1 MDIINSLFLKFK
13 NKIVDKNYSNLVEKL
28 RQECKERPLKII
40 FLNSEL
46 SKWSYQSLYEEL
58 SKNPKFELEIILTV
72 KNTLL
77 KNKYKFLDY
86 KKSLETSYNYFKN
99 KNMNVSFGFD
109 FDKKKYLSLKQF
121 NPDIIFYEQSG
132 FVHKSQDIYA
142 TSKYALSFYCSY
154 GSSTT
159 KGRNEYDLGFL
170 DKVYRYYLDN
180 QSTKDFLLNYGFKK
194 EQLVVSGALKL
205 DAYRKEINLE
215 NKIWKT
221 DKKRIIWAPHFSF
234 FKGSVLNF
242 GTFDWNY
249 KFFLDY
255 IKSHP
260 EYEFIVK
267 PHPDLKRQIVRIHFM
282 TQGEVT
288 RYFDEL
294 NSLENVQI
302 FEGTSYFDMFRCSD
316 LLITDSNS
324 FLSEYL
330 PTEKPVIHLINKN
343 SVGFNE
349 YGQKIVSG
357 YYNAKNIDEIR
368 DLIDKLLIKNDD
380 NLLETRRNI
389 IKNVLVHQQGSVA
402 SFIANDL
409 ISILG
414 EE

>member
-1 MDIINSLFLKFK
+1 MNVIKSLILKFK

-28 RQECKERPLKII
+28 RHEFKKRPLKII
-40 FLNSEL
+40 FLNSEI

-58 SKNPKFELEIILTV
+58 SKNSNFELEIILTV
-72 KNTLL
+72 KHTLL

-86 KKSLETSYNYFKN
+86 KKSLETSYDYFKN
-99 KNMNVSFGFD
+99 KNMNVSYGFD

-132 FVHKSQDIYA
+132 HVDKSQDIYK

-159 KGRNEYDLGFL
+159 NGKNEYDLGFL
-170 DKVYRYYLDN
+170 NKVYRYYLDN

-205 DAYRKEINLE
+205 DAYRNEINLE

-234 FKGSVLNF
+234 YKGSVLNF
-242 GTFDWNY
+242 GTFDRNY

-260 EYEFIVK
+260 EYEFIIK
-267 PHPDLKRQIVRIHFM
+267 PHPDLKRQIIRTHFM
-282 TQGEVT
+282 TQEDMT

-294 NSLENVQI
+294 SKLENVQI

-316 LLITDSNS
+316 LLITDCNS

-330 PTEKPVIHLINKN
+330 PTEKPVIHLINSN

-349 YGQKIVSG
+349 YGQKIISG
-357 YYNAKNIDEIR
+357 YYNAYNVEEIK
-368 DLIDKLLIKNDD
+368 DLIDKLLIKNED
-380 NLLETRRNI
+380 NLLNTRRDI
-389 IKNVLVHQQGSVA
+389 IQNVLIHQKDSVA
-402 SFIANDL
+402 SFIVNNL

-414 EE
+414 EG